1 MEDMQRT
8 RQAKLYVNLES
19 MPLLQS
25 IMVEE

>member
-1 MEDMQRT
+1 MEDMQWT
-8 RQAKLYVNLES
+8 GQAKLYVNLES